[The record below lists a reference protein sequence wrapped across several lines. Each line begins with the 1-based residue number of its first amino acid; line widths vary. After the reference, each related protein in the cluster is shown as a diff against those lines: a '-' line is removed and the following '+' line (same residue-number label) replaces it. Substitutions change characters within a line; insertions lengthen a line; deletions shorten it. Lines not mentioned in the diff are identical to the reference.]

1 MEGRRKRRREKERRI
16 RKKEEGKGRG
26 IGLLGKKE
34 TQPNWLEWGNQPAS
48 SSS

>member
-1 MEGRRKRRREKERRI
+1 MEGRREKERRI

-26 IGLLGKKE
+26 IGLLGNKE
-34 TQPNWLEWGNQPAS
+34 TQPNWWGWGNRPAS